1 MFRRLFAIETAAIR
15 NAAEQGADRYDGQ
28 APSLVDS
35 LRDLARP
42 MGAPSY
48 YGLSSTRVAA

>member
-15 NAAEQGADRYDGQ
+15 NAVEQAADHYD
-28 APSLVDS
+28 ASASSVVDS

-42 MGAPSY
+42 MAAPFY
-48 YGLSSTRVAA
+48 YGLASTRVAA

>member
-15 NAAEQGADRYDGQ
+15 NAVEQTVDRHDGQ
-28 APSLVDS
+28 ASSVVDS

-42 MGAPSY
+42 MAATFH
-48 YGLSSTRVAA
+48 YGLASTRVAA

>member
-15 NAAEQGADRYDGQ
+15 NVAEQGADRYDGQ
-28 APSLVDS
+28 APSAFDS

-42 MGAPSY
+42 MGTPSY
-48 YGLSSTRVAA
+48 CGFASTRVAA